1 MKNFGIIHFILFL
14 LLLLVYHCSSAQD
27 FLVTTKGDTL
37 FGTLKVL
44 YGPDKKVQVVQ
55 KGKSKT
61 TFPMFQVSHFNQEGE
76 TFKPVKGPAG
86 YAFMKL
92 IKSGYLS
99 LYFFQLENQTTYD
112 GMFLVKKDGQS
123 LEVPNLNF
131 KKMLK
136 GFMSD
141 CPDIAVKIDQGEYPK
156 KDLERLIDDYNACI
170 ENKSVSLQKATA
182 ATAEQTKKINS
193 WDVLEEK
200 VKAQPEFEGKTNALE
215 MITEIKSKISKGE
228 KVPNFLLEGLKSSL
242 PQPELQ
248 EYLQNALAEIK

>member
-1 MKNFGIIHFILFL
+1 MRTFGIIHFILFL
-14 LLLLVYHCSSAQD
+14 LLLLVYQCTSAQD
-27 FLVTTKGDTL
+27 FLVTIKGDTL
-37 FGTLKVL
+37 LGTVKIL
-44 YGPDKKVQVVQ
+44 YGPDKKVQVAQ

-61 TFPMFQVSHFNQEGE
+61 TLHLFQVSYYNQAGE
-76 TFKPVKGPAG
+76 IFKPVKGPAG
-86 YAFMKL
+86 YTFMKL
-92 IKSGYLS
+92 VKSGYLS
-99 LYFFQLENQTTYD
+99 LYAFQMENQTTYD

-136 GFMSD
+136 GYLSD
-141 CPDIAVKIDQGEYPK
+141 CPDIVIKIDQGEYPK
-156 KDLERLIDDYNACI
+156 KDLEKLIDDYNACI
-170 ENKSVSLQKATA
+170 ENKSVSIQKATA
-182 ATAEQTKKINS
+182 VTAEKTKKINS

-200 VKAQPEFEGKTNALE
+200 VKAQSEFEGKTNALE

-248 EYLQNALAEIK
+248 EFLQSALTEIK